1 MVSRNCIFAII
12 WLFIIGNCNGE
23 SSVATDSSISPNN
36 VERQPLFFSSAQLN
50 TPEQR
55 SSPNPTLVH
64 RLASS
69 LTTTSY
75 NFMAGRQSSMDY
87 LPLVM
92 PTMSSAYKEIT
103 EDKKSAE
110 SFIRSDGYPQ
120 STVSANHLYKQSK
133 NSATLETRSGILEN
147 PRTDYSHSRYET
159 IQDYML
165 QSSLTIDQFKPSKSA
180 DDRSVLIEDA
190 STGYSDT
197 MRINATPKVNSI
209 LSSSD
214 VQHILTRTTQ
224 SSRDYVLDN
233 SHVFTHTDVKPTFSH
248 VSNSFSSVDIEP
260 SEWHEDLY
268 PTVAYTQP
276 MFSEFSNSFEIF
288 YDVDSADT
296 FRGISSNRHPVS
308 PMSSRYETKFIY
320 SSLHSSPTIT
330 PLSNYY
336 KSSPTVATIDSTSS
350 LYYPNPSDATST
362 IMWHTPVLPS
372 VYAKRQSTV
381 SSQLTTKMPTTT
393 QELISSSSSSQ
404 LPETSTVKILPSKA
418 YLSQSSIE
426 VSSLQSTSRGIT
438 LNLSS
443 SFSRIV
449 QPTTREEHT
458 TIDHHHSTESF
469 NFISSTQMQS
479 TISSEIITPVMTKT
493 TEADMKNVFKDCRF
507 LFTFAGDCQLV
518 TNNTLYLAEFIEGL
532 RETLVEKL
540 DISNDR
546 IKPHDISCGS
556 IKIYVT
562 FKNVSCPEMDR
573 SLKTVVASENLV
585 VPTFIE
591 NKVVTF
597 TAQSVLEVALQDSD
611 INSLD
616 LPGHGI
622 DKIDI
627 IVIIVAC
634 CICGVLLVIGITVC
648 IKECYRR
655 KYAQSFDLLD
665 MPHVNLKLED
675 FTLTRIP
682 RPKTTYTNENTT
694 NTHSYPERYSQPV
707 NKENGHQVNNG
718 NHINLNDVHVRM
730 QPLSDGIVV
739 GVTGYV
745 TPNGT
750 SKKKKH
756 APSASSNFSQS
767 DTLGDPST
775 ENLVP
780 DGHFTSIGALNPIFV
795 DDDDQGST
803 STLDIS
809 QAQTGLSD
817 N

>member
-1 MVSRNCIFAII
+1 MDFFFVICFS
-12 WLFIIGNCNGE
+12 GNCNGE
-23 SSVATDSSISPNN
+23 SSVAIDSSISSNN
-36 VERQPLFFSSAQLN
+36 VERQPLFFSSAHLN
-50 TPEQR
+50 TRVER
-55 SSPNPTLVH
+55 ISPNPTLVH
-64 RLASS
+64 GLASS

-75 NFMAGRQSSMDY
+75 NFMAGRQSSTDY

-92 PTMSSAYKEIT
+92 PTMSSAYKEIN

-120 STVSANHLYKQSK
+120 STVGANHLYKQSK
-133 NSATLETRSGILEN
+133 NSGRLETRTGILEN
-147 PRTDYSHSRYET
+147 PQTDHSHSQYKT
-159 IQDYML
+159 IQDNML
-165 QSSLTIDQFKPSKSA
+165 RSSLTNDQFKPSKSA
-180 DDRSVLIEDA
+180 DDRSMLIKDA

-197 MRINATPKVNSI
+197 IKISATPKVNNI
-209 LSSSD
+209 VSSS
-214 VQHILTRTTQ
+214 VFQHILTHTTQ
-224 SSRDYVLDN
+224 SSKDYVLDN
-233 SHVFTHTDVKPTFSH
+233 SHIFTHSDVKPTFLH
-248 VSNSFSSVDIEP
+248 VSNSFSPVDIEP
-260 SEWHEDLY
+260 SEWVEDLY
-268 PTVAYTQP
+268 ATVAYIIPP
-276 MFSEFSNSFEIF
+276 MFSEFSNSFDSF
-288 YDVDSADT
+288 YDVDSIDT
-296 FRGISSNRHPVS
+296 FRGMSSNRHPAL
-308 PMSSRYETKFIY
+308 PMSSRYESKSSY

-330 PLSNYY
+330 PSSNYY
-336 KSSPTVATIDSTSS
+336 KSSSTVANIDATSS
-350 LYYPNPSDATST
+350 LYYPNPLGSTST
-362 IMWHTPVLPS
+362 IISHTPVLPN
-372 VYAKRQSTV
+372 VYAKQQSTV
-381 SSQLTTKMPTTT
+381 SSQLTSKMPTTT
-393 QELISSSSSSQ
+393 QELISGSSSSSSQ
-404 LPETSTVKILPSKA
+404 HPESSTVQILPSSA
-418 YLSQSSIE
+418 YPSQSSME
-426 VSSLQSTSRGIT
+426 VSTLQSTSRGT
-438 LNLSS
+438 TPNLSS
-443 SFSRIV
+443 SFSQSV
-449 QPTTREEHT
+449 HPTTREHST
-458 TIDHHHSTESF
+458 TIDHHNSTESF
-469 NFISSTQMQS
+469 NVISSTQMQS
-479 TISSEIITPVMTKT
+479 TVSSEMITPVMTKT

-573 SLKTVVASENLV
+573 SLKTVVASENLI

-597 TAQSVLEVALQDSD
+597 TAQSVLEVALQDSN

-707 NKENGHQVNNG
+707 NKENGHPVTNG

-739 GVTGYV
+739 GVTGYA

-750 SKKKKH
+750 SKKKKR

-767 DTLGDPST
+767 DTLKDPST